1 MKIRTTITAEKDGL
15 TLFETD
21 VVAHVEYDFDEFGG
35 ISWHVDQ
42 WTVEEQYEVWNNTH
56 HFFEK
61 RTKSAAVPEA
71 LAKVFDS
78 YMDKEWLEEQL
89 IERLLD
95 AGVIDTGETSASM
108 RGDYQA
114 RVL

>member
-1 MKIRTTITAEKDGL
+1 MKIPTTITAMKDNIC
-15 TLFETD
+15 LFETD
-21 VVAHVEYDFDEFGG
+21 AIAHVEYDFDEFGG
-35 ISWHVDQ
+35 ISWFVDQ
-42 WTVEEQYEVWNNTH
+42 WTVEEASQVWNDTRRVW
-56 HFFEK
+56 EK
-61 RTKSAAVPEA
+61 RTKVAAVPET

-114 RVL
+114 RVI

>member
-1 MKIRTTITAEKDGL
+1 MKISTTITAMKDNIC
-15 TLFETD
+15 LFETD
-21 VVAHVEYDFDEFGG
+21 AIAHVEYDFDEFGG
-35 ISWHVDQ
+35 ISWFVDQ
-42 WTVEEQYEVWNNTH
+42 WTVEERQAVWNDARGIWEQH
-56 HFFEK
+56 
-61 RTKSAAVPEA
+61 TKVAAVPEA

-114 RVL
+114 RVI